1 LSQHSNKQFNKDKK
15 QLAFCSLRSLIL
27 ANHFLPVNWALY
39 FKDSIV
45 LLKGFGFSGYRSFG
59 NNLTKISPLR
69 KVNLIVGKNNVGK
82 SNIVNFLNEQYS
94 FFVSKAKNEQQRDRQ
109 QETPFKD
116 IDKHISRE
124 KVEHQIA
131 FPLLANEIEEYI
143 NDKLP
148 DAQRN
153 RTHREL
159 ANKLLSSNDFTD
171 DNGDVWFTY
180 KSGHHT
186 SQFTL
191 DINVEDIIQ
200 ILDHREWQELWE
212 GLTGRRGGDIRA
224 HWIPE
229 ILNKLAYTPRGI
241 PAIEVIPAIRKIGG
255 SGSEASDFSGEGI
268 IERLAKIQNPP
279 LIDQAEKEKFLA
291 INSFVQEVLENKS
304 AEIEIPYERDM
315 ILIHMDNK
323 TLPLESLG
331 TGVHE
336 VVILA
341 AAATLLENTI
351 LCVEEPELHLHPLL
365 QRKLVKYLSESTSNQ
380 YFFTTHSAHLLD
392 AVDSE
397 IFHVTQEN
405 GASIVNAIASTKERS
420 GICNDLGYKASDIL
434 QANCIIWVEGPSDRI
449 YLNYWIK
456 AKNNSLVEGV
466 HYSIMFYGGRLFSH
480 LTAQDDDELEEK
492 INDFISVRNLN
503 RNTMI
508 MFDSDKESPKARL
521 NATKQRLKKEF
532 NSGSGFAWVTKG
544 REVENY
550 LDHDKVEKSVIAVHP
565 SAGRLIAKGEWENL
579 LNYFKLK
586 SRTERTASK
595 VKVARNY
602 IKENEVDFSVLDLN
616 ARLEELCEFIS
627 QSNGNEL

>member
-1 LSQHSNKQFNKDKK
+1 MRA
-15 QLAFCSLRSLIL
+15 LA
-27 ANHFLPVNWALY
+27 

-59 NNLTKISPLR
+59 NELTKIAPLR
-69 KVNLIVGKNNVGK
+69 KVNLIIGKNNIGK
-82 SNIVNFLNEQYS
+82 SNIINFLNEQYS
-94 FFVSKAKNEQQRDRQ
+94 YFVSKAKNQQQFGRQ
-109 QETPFKD
+109 QQEIPFKS
-116 IDKHISRE
+116 IDKHISNE
-124 KVEHQIA
+124 QVEHRIA
-131 FPLLANEIEEYI
+131 FPLFSNEVEDYI
-143 NDKLP
+143 NEKLP
-148 DAQRN
+148 DARQNRVHRQLAQR
-153 RTHREL
+153 
-159 ANKLLSSNDFTD
+159 LLSSDYLCD

-180 KSGHHT
+180 KSGSHAG
-186 SQFTL
+186 QFSL
-191 DINVEDIIQ
+191 EVNPDEIIHA
-200 ILDHREWQELWE
+200 LEHREWQQLWSA
-212 GLTGRRGGDIRA
+212 LTRKGGGDIRA

-229 ILNKLAYTPRGI
+229 TLANLANI
-241 PAIEVIPAIRKIGG
+241 PSSVPEVEVIPAIRKIGG
-255 SGSEASDFSGEGI
+255 AGSEASDFSGEGI

-279 LIDQAEKEKFLA
+279 LVDQAEKEKFIA

-304 AEIEIPYERDM
+304 AKIEIPYERDI

-341 AAATLLENTI
+341 AASTLLENTI

-365 QRKLVKYLSESTSNQ
+365 QRKLVKYLAESTTNQ

-392 AVDSE
+392 AVESE
-397 IFHVTQEN
+397 IFHVTQKD
-405 GASIVNAIASTKERS
+405 GASVVSAIASTKERS

-456 AKNNSLVEGV
+456 AKNLHLVEGV

-480 LTAQDDDELEEK
+480 LTAQDSDELEDK

-503 RNTMI
+503 RNTVI
-508 MFDSDKESPKARL
+508 MFDSDKENSRARL
-521 NATKQRLKKEF
+521 NSTKQRLKSEF

-550 LDHDKVEKSVIAVHP
+550 LDHDKVEESVIAVHP
-565 SAGRLIAKGEWENL
+565 SAEKLLSKGEWENL
-579 LNYFKLK
+579 LKYKK
-586 SRTERTASK
+586 VRSSVERTASK
-595 VKVARNY
+595 VKVARHY
-602 IKENEVDFSVLDLN
+602 IKENEVNFDVLDLG
-616 ARLEELCEFIS
+616 ARVDEFCQFIS
-627 QSNGNEL
+627 QANGIEI

>member
-1 LSQHSNKQFNKDKK
+1 
-15 QLAFCSLRSLIL
+15 
-27 ANHFLPVNWALY
+27 
-39 FKDSIV
+39 V

-59 NNLTKISPLR
+59 NELTKIAPLR
-69 KVNLIVGKNNVGK
+69 KVNLIIGKNNIGK

-94 FFVSKAKNEQQRDRQ
+94 YFVSKAKNQQQVGRQ
-109 QETPFKD
+109 QQAIPFKS
-116 IDKHISRE
+116 IDKHISNEQIDHR
-124 KVEHQIA
+124 IA
-131 FPLLANEIEEYI
+131 FPIFANEIEDHI
-143 NDKLP
+143 NEKLP
-148 DAQRN
+148 DERQHRVQR
-153 RTHREL
+153 HL
-159 ANKLLSSNDFTD
+159 AHKLLNSEVLTD

-180 KSGHHT
+180 KSSNHT
-186 SQFTL
+186 GQFSLELNIEDTL
-191 DINVEDIIQ
+191 QVLE
-200 ILDHREWQELWE
+200 HREWQQLWN
-212 GLTGRRGGDIRA
+212 GLTGGGGGDIRT
-224 HWIPE
+224 HWIPQT
-229 ILNKLAYTPRGI
+229 LAKLAAI
-241 PAIEVIPAIRKIGG
+241 PTEIPEVEVIPAIRKIGG
-255 SGSEASDFSGEGI
+255 AGSEANDFSGEGL

-279 LIDQAEKEKFLA
+279 LIDQAEKEKFIA
-291 INSFVQEVLENKS
+291 INSFVQEVLENQS
-304 AEIEIPYERDM
+304 AKIEIPYERDM

-365 QRKLVKYLSESTSNQ
+365 QRKLVKYLSESTTNQ

-397 IFHVTQEN
+397 IFHVKQEG

-456 AKNNSLVEGV
+456 AKNSLLVEGV

-480 LTAQDDDELEEK
+480 LSAQDDDELEDK

-503 RNTMI
+503 RNTVI
-508 MFDSDKESPKARL
+508 MFDSDKENSRARL
-521 NATKQRLKKEF
+521 NSTKQRLKKEF

-550 LDHDKVEKSVIAVHP
+550 LDHNQVEESVIAVHP
-565 SAGRLIAKGEWENL
+565 SAAGLIAKGEWENL
-579 LNYFKLK
+579 LKYTKVR

-595 VKVARNY
+595 VKVARHY
-602 IKENEVDFSVLDLN
+602 IKENEADFEVLDLN

-627 QSNGNEL
+627 QANGNEI

>member
-1 LSQHSNKQFNKDKK
+1 M
-15 QLAFCSLRSLIL
+15 I
-27 ANHFLPVNWALY
+27 
-39 FKDSIV
+39 
-45 LLKGFGFSGYRSFG
+45 LKGFGFSGYRSFG
-59 NNLTKISPLR
+59 NKLTKISPLR
-69 KVNLIVGKNNVGK
+69 KVNLIIGKNNIGK

-94 FFVSKAKNEQQRDRQ
+94 YFVSKAKYQQQGGRQ
-109 QETPFKD
+109 AQETPFKD

-124 KVEHQIA
+124 QVEHRIA
-131 FPLLANEIEEYI
+131 FPIFENEIEDYI
-143 NDKLP
+143 NENLP

-153 RTHREL
+153 WDHRRF
-159 ANKLLSSNDFTD
+159 AKKLLTSDSFTD
-171 DNGDVWFTY
+171 DNGDIWFTY
-180 KSGHHT
+180 KSDNHAG
-186 SQFTL
+186 QFNL
-191 DINVEDIIQ
+191 ELNVDDIIQ
-200 ILDHREWQELWE
+200 VLEPREWQQLWS
-212 GLTGRRGGDIRA
+212 GLTGQGNGELRA

-229 ILNKLAYTPRGI
+229 TLNKLAYIPRGV
-241 PAIEVIPAIRKIGG
+241 PKVEVIPAIRKIGG
-255 SGSEASDFSGEGI
+255 VGSEASDFSGEGI

-279 LIDQAEKEKFLA
+279 LIDQAEKQKFIA
-291 INSFVQEVLENKS
+291 INSFVQEVLENKT
-304 AEIEIPYERDM
+304 AKIEIPYERDM

-336 VVILA
+336 VVIIA

-365 QRKLVKYLSESTSNQ
+365 QRKLVKYLSESTTNQ

-397 IFHVTQEN
+397 IFHVTQED
-405 GASIVNAIASTKERS
+405 GASIVNAIASTKERA

-449 YLNYWIK
+449 YLNYWIQ
-456 AKNNSLVEGV
+456 AKNNNLIEGV

-480 LTAQDDDELEEK
+480 LTAQDNDELEDK

-503 RNTMI
+503 RNTVI
-508 MFDSDKESPKARL
+508 MFDSDKENSRARL
-521 NATKQRLKKEF
+521 NSTKQRLKDEF
-532 NSGSGFAWVTKG
+532 NSGSGFTWVTKG

-565 SAGRLIAKGEWENL
+565 SAGGLIAKGEWENL
-579 LNYFKLK
+579 LKYTKRRG
-586 SRTERTASK
+586 RTERTASK
-595 VKVARNY
+595 VKVARHY
-602 IKENEVDFSVLDLN
+602 ITENEVDFGVLDLN

-627 QSNGNEL
+627 YANGIEI